1 MKVSQWQR
9 RTLSTISLS
18 FLNPPHFSFA
28 MDFHVYGI
36 SRLVFMSSILVF
48 FVRICLALPEN
59 LNLRS
64 SSLAN
69 NSGQINSNSVLI
81 ALLDSHYNE
90 LVELVEKA
98 LLLQTLEEIV
108 GKHNITIFAPK
119 NETLDRDLDLES
131 FTFKLF
137 SWFESE
143 SSSATKIYRG
153 FFLDRK
159 SVV

>member
-1 MKVSQWQR
+1 
-9 RTLSTISLS
+9 
-18 FLNPPHFSFA
+18 
-28 MDFHVYGI
+28 
-36 SRLVFMSSILVF
+36 MSSILVF
-48 FVRICLALPEN
+48 FVGICLALPEN

-69 NSGQINSNSVLI
+69 NSGQINSNSVLV

-98 LLLQTLEEIV
+98 LLLQMLEEIV

-119 NETLDRDLDLES
+119 NEALDRDLDLES

-143 SSSATKIYRG
+143 SSLATKIYRG
-153 FFLDRK
+153 FLFLFFYFIISGFVFLDPDLCTCCSCSRHT
-159 SVV
+159 